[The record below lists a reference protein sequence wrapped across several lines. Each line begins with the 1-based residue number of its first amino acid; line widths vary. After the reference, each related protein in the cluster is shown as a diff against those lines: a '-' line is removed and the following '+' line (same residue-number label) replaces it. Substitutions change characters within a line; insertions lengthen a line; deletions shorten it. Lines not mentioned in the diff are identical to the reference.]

1 MDRKLRN
8 LPPDAVEASQVPVE
22 GVDLPETDAPAR
34 VRQEQHQF
42 VENEGL
48 RNVDQ
53 RSGKLD
59 SVEGEELSQTSGAAQ
74 RGRTA

>member
-1 MDRKLRN
+1 MDKLRN
-8 LPPDAVEASQVPVE
+8 LPPDPVEASQVPVE

-34 VRQEQHQF
+34 VKQDQHQF

-53 RSGKLD
+53 RKGVID

>member
-1 MDRKLRN
+1 MDKLRN
-8 LPPDAVEASQVPVE
+8 LPPDPVEASQVPVE
-22 GVDLPETDAPAR
+22 GVDLPETDAPTR
-34 VRQEQHQF
+34 LKQDQHQF

-53 RSGKLD
+53 RKSVID
-59 SVEGEELSQTSGAAQ
+59 SVEREELSQTSGAAQ